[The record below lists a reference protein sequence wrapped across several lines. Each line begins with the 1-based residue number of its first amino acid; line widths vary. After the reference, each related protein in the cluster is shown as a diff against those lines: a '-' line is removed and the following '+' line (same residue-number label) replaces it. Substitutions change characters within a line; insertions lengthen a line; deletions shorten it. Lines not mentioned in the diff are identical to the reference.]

1 MTPEEFAARRS
12 LEIIDATIKQ
22 LCLQRDQLVASLP
35 NVPRKKPITHIGGL
49 EIKRGGGVKRKKKT
63 EVQS

>member
-12 LEIIDATIKQ
+12 LEIIDATIKA

-35 NVPRKKPITHIGGL
+35 NAPRPKVLTVCPVTGM
-49 EIKRGGGVKRKKKT
+49 EIKQGGGRRKKKK
-63 EVQS
+63 ED

>member
-1 MTPEEFAARRS
+1 MKPEEFAARRS

-35 NVPRKKPITHIGGL
+35 DAPRPARLKVACNGR
-49 EIKRGGGVKRKKKT
+49 EIRLGGGKKKKQT

>member
-1 MTPEEFAARRS
+1 MTPEEFSARRS

-35 NVPRKKPITHIGGL
+35 NAPRPKLVTHIGGM
-49 EIKRGGGVKRKKKT
+49 EIKPGGGKKRKKEEAT
-63 EVQS
+63 S